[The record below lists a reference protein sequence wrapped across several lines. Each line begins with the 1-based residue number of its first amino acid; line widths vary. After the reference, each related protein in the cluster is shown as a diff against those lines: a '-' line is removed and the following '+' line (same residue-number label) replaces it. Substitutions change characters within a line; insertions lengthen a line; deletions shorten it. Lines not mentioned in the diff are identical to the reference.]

1 MLNEFSDAVLA
12 AYLEEDLD
20 ADRASKLEAALVGD
34 EQLQNRLQSIRLQ
47 IAVGEHSLGSIWRQH
62 NLGCPS
68 RKTLGGYLLGIL
80 PSNQKLFIQSHIEFR
95 GCLTCQANLADLE
108 EQQTRNQEELT
119 ARTTRYYKSS
129 IGHLSQRRQ
138 DESL

>member
-1 MLNEFSDAVLA
+1 MFDEFSDTDLA

-20 ADRASKLEAALVGD
+20 ANKASKLEATLIND
-34 EQLQNRLQSIRLQ
+34 KHLQDRLHTIRLQ
-47 IAVGEHSLGSIWRQH
+47 IAVGEHSLGSIWRQN

-80 PSNQKLFIQSHIEFR
+80 PNDQKLFIQSHIEIR

-108 EQQTRNQEELT
+108 EQQTQNQEKLT
-119 ARTTRYYKSS
+119 ARATRYYKSS

-138 DESL
+138 DES

>member
-1 MLNEFSDAVLA
+1 MMFDEFSDTDLA

-20 ADRASKLEAALVGD
+20 ANKASKLEATLIND
-34 EQLQNRLQSIRLQ
+34 KHLQDRLHTIRLQ
-47 IAVGEHSLGSIWRQH
+47 IAVGEHSLGSIWRQN

-80 PSNQKLFIQSHIEFR
+80 PNDQKLFIQSHIEIR

-108 EQQTRNQEELT
+108 EQQTQNQEELS
-119 ARTTRYYKSS
+119 ARATRYYKSS

-138 DESL
+138 DES

>member
-1 MLNEFSDAVLA
+1 MSNEFSDADLA

-20 ADRASKLEAALVGD
+20 ANQASKLEAALISD
-34 EQLQNRLQSIRLQ
+34 KQLQDRLQSVRLQ
-47 IAVGEHSLGSIWRQH
+47 IAVGEHSLGSIWRQN
-62 NLGCPS
+62 NLGCPT

-80 PSNQKLFIQSHIEFR
+80 PNDQKLYIQSHIEVR

-108 EQQTRNQEELT
+108 EQQTQNQEELA
-119 ARTTRYYKSS
+119 ARATRYYKSS
-129 IGHLSQRRQ
+129 IGHFSQRRH